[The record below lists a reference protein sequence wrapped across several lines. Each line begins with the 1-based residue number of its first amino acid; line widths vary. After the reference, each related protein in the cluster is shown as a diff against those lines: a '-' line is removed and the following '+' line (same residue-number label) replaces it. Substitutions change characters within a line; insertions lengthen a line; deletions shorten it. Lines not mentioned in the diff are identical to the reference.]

1 MRQSPFS
8 MQAMRSI
15 TPMVLAAHIFCGL
28 MLLQTPGL
36 SEARELMVKEDQR
49 SIHVEVL
56 GEGLPVVLIP
66 SLGRGAQDFDDLKMR
81 LVDAGYQVILPQ
93 PRGIGQS
100 SGLTVGLTLQDLAA
114 DVYAVS
120 KAVTNS
126 PVIVVGHAFGNRV
139 ARTFASEYP
148 QQTKGV
154 ILLAAGGSTNI
165 PKEIVKA
172 LRDSFR
178 TDLPE
183 AEHLEA
189 VRLAFFA
196 EGNEPAAWRDGWYP
210 EVAIYQEA
218 ATKATPLQ
226 SWWAGGVAPMLVI
239 QPLEDRVAPPANA
252 DKLLKAYPERVKVQ
266 KLAYAGHALLPE
278 QPQQVADTIIRWLRE
293 RF

>member
-100 SGLTVGLTLQDLAA
+100 SGLTVGLAA
-114 DVYAVS
+114 RPRSGCVR
-120 KAVTNS
+120 
-126 PVIVVGHAFGNRV
+126 G
-139 ARTFASEYP
+139 
-148 QQTKGV
+148 QQG
-154 ILLAAGGSTNI
+154 
-165 PKEIVKA
+165 
-172 LRDSFR
+172 RD
-178 TDLPE
+178 
-183 AEHLEA
+183 
-189 VRLAFFA
+189 
-196 EGNEPAAWRDGWYP
+196 
-210 EVAIYQEA
+210 Q
-218 ATKATPLQ
+218 
-226 SWWAGGVAPMLVI
+226 
-239 QPLEDRVAPPANA
+239 QPCYRGRPCF
-252 DKLLKAYPERVKVQ
+252 
-266 KLAYAGHALLPE
+266 
-278 QPQQVADTIIRWLRE
+278 W
-293 RF
+293 